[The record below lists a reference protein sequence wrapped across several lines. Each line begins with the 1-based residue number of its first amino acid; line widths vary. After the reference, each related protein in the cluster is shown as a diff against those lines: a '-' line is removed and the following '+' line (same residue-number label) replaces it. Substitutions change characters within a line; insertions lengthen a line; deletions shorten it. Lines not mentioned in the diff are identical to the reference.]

1 MNGSTITLDDL
12 KTRIGE
18 ELGTSSWITVDQ
30 PMIDAF
36 AEATGDRQWILVD
49 VERARRESPFGTTIP
64 HGYLTLSLVP
74 QMNYEIG
81 AKPQGMAMSINYGL
95 DKLRFLAPVKAGQRI
110 RMRSRLVSVEERNA
124 GQVLMKFE
132 NTVEIDGEERPALV
146 AEALV
151 LHIRG

>member
-1 MNGSTITLDDL
+1 MSSNLTIDEL
-12 KTRIGE
+12 KARAGQE
-18 ELGTSSWITVDQ
+18 VGVSSWITVDQ

-36 AEATGDRQWILVD
+36 AEATGDRQWIHVD
-49 VERARRESPFGTTIP
+49 VERARRESPFGTTIA

-81 AKPQGMAMSINYGL
+81 AKPAGMAMSINYGL
-95 DKLRFLAPVKAGQRI
+95 DKLRFLAPVKAGKRI

-151 LHIRG
+151 LHVRG

>member
-1 MNGSTITLDDL
+1 MSSNLTIDEL
-12 KTRIGE
+12 KARAGQE
-18 ELGTSSWITVDQ
+18 VGVSSWITVDQ

-36 AEATGDRQWILVD
+36 AEATGDRQWIHVD
-49 VERARRESPFGTTIP
+49 VERARRESPFGTTIA

-81 AKPQGMAMSINYGL
+81 AKPAGMAMSINYGL

-151 LHIRG
+151 LHVRG

>member
-1 MNGSTITLDDL
+1 MSSNLTIDEL
-12 KTRIGE
+12 KARAGQE
-18 ELGTSSWITVDQ
+18 VGVSSWITVDQ

-36 AEATGDRQWILVD
+36 AEATGDRQWIHVD
-49 VERARRESPFGTTIP
+49 VERARRESPFGTTIA

-74 QMNYEIG
+74 QMNYEID
-81 AKPQGMAMSINYGL
+81 AKPAGMAMSINYGL

-151 LHIRG
+151 LHVRG